1 MTLGSTMLPNRN
13 SLDSNHGA
21 EVTAKHRT
29 FLKDSI
35 LVGTSIS
42 EPHSFIKYLFKQD
55 LLL

>member
-13 SLDSNHGA
+13 SLDSNDGA

-42 EPHSFIKYLFKQD
+42 GPHSFIKYLYKQD

>member
-13 SLDSNHGA
+13 SLDNNHGA
-21 EVTAKHRT
+21 EVTARHRT